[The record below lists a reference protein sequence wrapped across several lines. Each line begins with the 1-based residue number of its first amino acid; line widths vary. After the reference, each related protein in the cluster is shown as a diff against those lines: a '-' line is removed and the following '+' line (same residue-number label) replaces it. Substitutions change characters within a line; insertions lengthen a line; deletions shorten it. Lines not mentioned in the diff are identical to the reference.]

1 MALLMKKGD
10 FAKRQKVG
18 ASAVSNW
25 AKKGLLVFAADP
37 NQPGKQL
44 VDVEKSELLI
54 RGTIDPT
61 RGRPRA
67 QDAQASGQPTDDQPQ
82 GSAPSPIAL
91 NGLEAARLDEMRE
104 RTTRRRIE
112 NEQLLGR
119 LVPLPEYERRAGDL
133 GRLVRERT
141 LGLVRQL
148 SERLAA
154 ETDPRTVA
162 AILNDAFDKLFNK
175 VADEIEAAA
184 SEESAADAA
193 LEAAAAAEDDVD
205 LIDEPAAA

>member
-1 MALLMKKGD
+1 MPLLMKKGE
-10 FAKRQKVG
+10 FAARQQVG

-25 AKKGLLVFAADP
+25 AKKGLLVFAPDP
-37 NQPGKQL
+37 AHPGKQL

-67 QDAQASGQPTDDQPQ
+67 KDAQGQPDADDQPQ
-82 GSAPSPIAL
+82 GGSSPQPISL

-119 LVPLPEYERRAGDL
+119 LVPLAEYERRAGDM
-133 GRLVRERT
+133 GRLVRERSF
-141 LGLVRQL
+141 GLVRQL

-162 AILNDAFDKLFNK
+162 SILNDALDALFNQ

-184 SEESAADAA
+184 SEESAVDAA
-193 LEAAAAAEDDVD
+193 LERVAAEEVEDP
-205 LIDEPAAA
+205 IDEPAAA